1 MDNEDLNN
9 RISLENENNENKN
22 EEENK
27 KEEEN
32 KVENKIEENE
42 KEKVNKIEEENKTD
56 NKIDKVNEKD
66 EKNIEENKTEK
77 ENKIEDENKIDEE
90 NIIKNENINE
100 TENKKEKNKK
110 ENKKIDKI
118 KKKTKGIF
126 ISGIPYLTTEEELID
141 LFSKYGTITEIKLPK
156 YQDSGKNRG
165 YCHIYYESKK
175 SALKALELN
184 NYTIGKRY
192 LIVEMAKMN
201 KEELN
206 DEIKTK
212 KQNKINQSKVSIN
225 CTTAFVKNL
234 PYDIS
239 EKEVGDKFRSCGK
252 IKSIRFVYNSK
263 NKKFKGFCFIDFLE
277 HKSLLKAL
285 ELNGKEFK
293 GRILKVDF
301 DEGKPKKSYKYNNEH
316 LEPKYNREQII
327 MLNRKRNKLK
337 K

>member
-1 MDNEDLNN
+1 MDSEENSKNNILNEEEEIEDNEEEE
-9 RISLENENNENKN
+9 IEENEEKEIEEEENEEEENEKN
-22 EEENK
+22 EE
-27 KEEEN
+27 KEEE
-32 KVENKIEENE
+32 EIEENE
-42 KEKVNKIEEENKTD
+42 KEKNEKKKSQNQ
-56 NKIDKVNEKD
+56 KIDKNQ
-66 EKNIEENKTEK
+66 
-77 ENKIEDENKIDEE
+77 
-90 NIIKNENINE
+90 
-100 TENKKEKNKK
+100 
-110 ENKKIDKI
+110 
-118 KKKTKGIF
+118 KKTNGIF
-126 ISGIPYLTTEEELID
+126 ISGIPYLTKEEELKD

-252 IKSIRFVYNSK
+252 IKSLRFVYNSK
-263 NKKFKGFCFIDFLE
+263 NKKFKGFCFIQFNE

-301 DEGKPKKSYKYNNEH
+301 DEGKPKKSYKYDNEH
-316 LEPKYNREQII
+316 LEPKYNREHIV
-327 MLNRKRNKLK
+327 MLNRKRNKTK

>member
-1 MDNEDLNN
+1 MDSEENSKNN
-9 RISLENENNENKN
+9 ILN
-22 EEENK
+22 EEEEIEDN
-27 KEEEN
+27 EEE
-32 KVENKIEENE
+32 EIEENE
-42 KEKVNKIEEENKTD
+42 EKEIEEEENEEEEKEK
-56 NKIDKVNEKD
+56 NEEKEEEEIEEYEKEENEK
-66 EKNIEENKTEK
+66 NKSQ
-77 ENKIEDENKIDEE
+77 NQ
-90 NIIKNENINE
+90 
-100 TENKKEKNKK
+100 KKEKNQ
-110 ENKKIDKI
+110 
-118 KKKTKGIF
+118 KKTNGIF
-126 ISGIPYLTTEEELID
+126 ISGIPYLTKEEELKD

-165 YCHIYYESKK
+165 YCHIYYDSKK

-184 NYTIGKRY
+184 NYTIGNRY
-192 LIVEMAKMN
+192 LTVEMAKMN

-252 IKSIRFVYNSK
+252 IKSLRFVYNSK
-263 NKKFKGFCFIDFLE
+263 NKKFKGFCFIQFNE

-301 DEGKPKKSYKYNNEH
+301 DEGKPKKSYKYDNEH
-316 LEPKYNREQII
+316 LEPKYNREHIV
-327 MLNRKRNKLK
+327 MLNRKRNKTK

>member
-1 MDNEDLNN
+1 MDSEENSKNN
-9 RISLENENNENKN
+9 ILN
-22 EEENK
+22 EEEEIEDN
-27 KEEEN
+27 EEE
-32 KVENKIEENE
+32 EIEENE
-42 KEKVNKIEEENKTD
+42 EKEIEEEENEEEE
-56 NKIDKVNEKD
+56 NEKNEEKEEEEIEEYEKEEN
-66 EKNIEENKTEK
+66 EKNKSQNQ
-77 ENKIEDENKIDEE
+77 
-90 NIIKNENINE
+90 
-100 TENKKEKNKK
+100 KKEKNQ
-110 ENKKIDKI
+110 
-118 KKKTKGIF
+118 KKTNGIF
-126 ISGIPYLTTEEELID
+126 ISGIPYLTKEEELKD

-252 IKSIRFVYNSK
+252 IKSLRFVYNSK
-263 NKKFKGFCFIDFLE
+263 NKKFKGFCFIQFNE

-301 DEGKPKKSYKYNNEH
+301 DEGKPKKSYKYDNEH
-316 LEPKYNREQII
+316 LEPKYNREHIV
-327 MLNRKRNKLK
+327 MLNRKRNKTK

>member
-1 MDNEDLNN
+1 MDSEENSKNNILNEEEEIEDNEEEE
-9 RISLENENNENKN
+9 IEENEEKEIEEEENEEEEKEKN
-22 EEENK
+22 EEKEEEEIEEYEKEENK
-27 KEEEN
+27 KN
-32 KVENKIEENE
+32 KSQNQ
-42 KEKVNKIEEENKTD
+42 
-56 NKIDKVNEKD
+56 KIDKNQ
-66 EKNIEENKTEK
+66 
-77 ENKIEDENKIDEE
+77 
-90 NIIKNENINE
+90 
-100 TENKKEKNKK
+100 
-110 ENKKIDKI
+110 
-118 KKKTKGIF
+118 KKTNGIF
-126 ISGIPYLTTEEELID
+126 ISGIPYLTKEEELKD

-165 YCHIYYESKK
+165 YCHIYYDSKK

-184 NYTIGKRY
+184 NYTIGNRY
-192 LIVEMAKMN
+192 LTVEMAKMN

-252 IKSIRFVYNSK
+252 IKSLRFVYNSK
-263 NKKFKGFCFIDFLE
+263 NKKFKGFCFIQFNE

-301 DEGKPKKSYKYNNEH
+301 DEGKPKKSYKYDNEH
-316 LEPKYNREQII
+316 LEPKYNREHIV
-327 MLNRKRNKLK
+327 MLNRKRNKTK

>member
-1 MDNEDLNN
+1 MDSEENSKNNILNE
-9 RISLENENNENKN
+9 EEEKEKN
-22 EEENK
+22 EE
-27 KEEEN
+27 KEEEEIEEYE
-32 KVENKIEENE
+32 KEENE
-42 KEKVNKIEEENKTD
+42 KNKSQNQ
-56 NKIDKVNEKD
+56 
-66 EKNIEENKTEK
+66 
-77 ENKIEDENKIDEE
+77 
-90 NIIKNENINE
+90 
-100 TENKKEKNKK
+100 KKEKNQ
-110 ENKKIDKI
+110 
-118 KKKTKGIF
+118 KKTNGIF

-165 YCHIYYESKK
+165 YCHIYYDSKK

-184 NYTIGKRY
+184 NYTIGNRY
-192 LIVEMAKMN
+192 LTVEMAKMN

-252 IKSIRFVYNSK
+252 IKSLRFVYNSK
-263 NKKFKGFCFIDFLE
+263 NKKFKGFCFIQFNE

-316 LEPKYNREQII
+316 LEPKYNREHIV
-327 MLNRKRNKLK
+327 MLNRKRNKTK

>member
-1 MDNEDLNN
+1 MDSEENSKNNILNEEEEIEDNEEEE
-9 RISLENENNENKN
+9 IEENEEKEIEEEENEEEENEKN
-22 EEENK
+22 EE
-27 KEEEN
+27 KEEE
-32 KVENKIEENE
+32 EIEENE
-42 KEKVNKIEEENKTD
+42 KEK
-56 NKIDKVNEKD
+56 NEK
-66 EKNIEENKTEK
+66 KKSQNQ
-77 ENKIEDENKIDEE
+77 
-90 NIIKNENINE
+90 
-100 TENKKEKNKK
+100 KKEKNQ
-110 ENKKIDKI
+110 
-118 KKKTKGIF
+118 KKTNVIF
-126 ISGIPYLTTEEELID
+126 ISGIPYLTKEEELKD

-165 YCHIYYESKK
+165 YCHIYYDSKK

-184 NYTIGKRY
+184 NYTIGNRY
-192 LIVEMAKMN
+192 LTVEMAKMN

-252 IKSIRFVYNSK
+252 IKSLRFVYNSK
-263 NKKFKGFCFIDFLE
+263 NKKFKGFCFIQFNE

-301 DEGKPKKSYKYNNEH
+301 DEEKNKKSYKYDNEH
-316 LEPKYNREQII
+316 LEPKYNREHIV
-327 MLNRKRNKLK
+327 MLNRKRNKTK

>member
-1 MDNEDLNN
+1 MESEENDSKNDILNKGKE
-9 RISLENENNENKN
+9 IEEEEEEKEKE
-22 EEENK
+22 EEENEE
-27 KEEEN
+27 KEEE
-32 KVENKIEENE
+32 ENEEKEEDENEIKEEEENE
-42 KEKVNKIEEENKTD
+42 EKKED
-56 NKIDKVNEKD
+56 
-66 EKNIEENKTEK
+66 
-77 ENKIEDENKIDEE
+77 
-90 NIIKNENINE
+90 
-100 TENKKEKNKK
+100 KKEKNKK
-110 ENKKIDKI
+110 ENKKIEKI
-118 KKKTKGIF
+118 QKKTNGIF

-263 NKKFKGFCFIDFLE
+263 NKKFKGFCFIEFNE

>member
-1 MDNEDLNN
+1 MESEENDSKNDILNKGKE
-9 RISLENENNENKN
+9 IEEEEEEEKEEEEEEEIEEKE
-22 EEENK
+22 EEENEEK
-27 KEEEN
+27 EEDENEIKEEE
-32 KVENKIEENE
+32 ENE
-42 KEKVNKIEEENKTD
+42 EKKED
-56 NKIDKVNEKD
+56 
-66 EKNIEENKTEK
+66 
-77 ENKIEDENKIDEE
+77 
-90 NIIKNENINE
+90 
-100 TENKKEKNKK
+100 KKEKNKK

-118 KKKTKGIF
+118 QKKTNGIF

-252 IKSIRFVYNSK
+252 IKSLRFVYNSK
-263 NKKFKGFCFIDFLE
+263 NKKFKGFCFIEFNE

>member
-1 MDNEDLNN
+1 MDSEENSKNNILNEEEEMEDNEEEE
-9 RISLENENNENKN
+9 IEENEEKEIEEEENEEEEKEKN
-22 EEENK
+22 EE
-27 KEEEN
+27 KEEE
-32 KVENKIEENE
+32 EIEENE
-42 KEKVNKIEEENKTD
+42 KEKNEKKKSQNQ
-56 NKIDKVNEKD
+56 KIDKNQ
-66 EKNIEENKTEK
+66 
-77 ENKIEDENKIDEE
+77 
-90 NIIKNENINE
+90 
-100 TENKKEKNKK
+100 
-110 ENKKIDKI
+110 
-118 KKKTKGIF
+118 KKTNGIF
-126 ISGIPYLTTEEELID
+126 ISGIPYLTKEEELKD

-165 YCHIYYESKK
+165 YCHIYYDSKK

-184 NYTIGKRY
+184 NYTIGNRY
-192 LIVEMAKMN
+192 LTVEMAKMN

-252 IKSIRFVYNSK
+252 IKSLRFVYNSK
-263 NKKFKGFCFIDFLE
+263 NKKFKGFCFIQFNE

-301 DEGKPKKSYKYNNEH
+301 DEGKPKKSYKYDNEH
-316 LEPKYNREQII
+316 LEPKYNREHIV
-327 MLNRKRNKLK
+327 MLNRKRNKTK

>member
-1 MDNEDLNN
+1 MDSEENSKNNILNEEEEIEDNEEEE
-9 RISLENENNENKN
+9 IEENEEKEIEEEENEEEEKEKN
-22 EEENK
+22 EE
-27 KEEEN
+27 KEEE
-32 KVENKIEENE
+32 EIEENE
-42 KEKVNKIEEENKTD
+42 KEKNEKKKSQNQ
-56 NKIDKVNEKD
+56 KIDKNQ
-66 EKNIEENKTEK
+66 
-77 ENKIEDENKIDEE
+77 
-90 NIIKNENINE
+90 
-100 TENKKEKNKK
+100 
-110 ENKKIDKI
+110 
-118 KKKTKGIF
+118 KKTNGIF
-126 ISGIPYLTTEEELID
+126 ISGIPYLTKEEELKD

-165 YCHIYYESKK
+165 YCHIYYDSKK

-184 NYTIGKRY
+184 NYTIGNRY
-192 LIVEMAKMN
+192 LTVEMAKMN

-252 IKSIRFVYNSK
+252 IKSLRFVYNSK
-263 NKKFKGFCFIDFLE
+263 NKKFKGFCFIEFNE

>member
-1 MDNEDLNN
+1 MDSEENSKNNILNE
-9 RISLENENNENKN
+9 EEEKEKN
-22 EEENK
+22 EE
-27 KEEEN
+27 KEEEEIEEYE
-32 KVENKIEENE
+32 KEENE
-42 KEKVNKIEEENKTD
+42 KNKSQNQ
-56 NKIDKVNEKD
+56 KIDKNQ
-66 EKNIEENKTEK
+66 
-77 ENKIEDENKIDEE
+77 
-90 NIIKNENINE
+90 
-100 TENKKEKNKK
+100 
-110 ENKKIDKI
+110 
-118 KKKTKGIF
+118 KKTNGIF
-126 ISGIPYLTTEEELID
+126 ISGIPYLTKEEELKD

-165 YCHIYYESKK
+165 YCHIYYDSKK

-184 NYTIGKRY
+184 NYTIGNRY
-192 LIVEMAKMN
+192 LTVEMAKMN

-252 IKSIRFVYNSK
+252 IKSLRFVYNSK
-263 NKKFKGFCFIDFLE
+263 NKKFKGFCFIQFNE

-301 DEGKPKKSYKYNNEH
+301 DEGKPKKSYKYDNEH
-316 LEPKYNREQII
+316 LEPKYNREHIV
-327 MLNRKRNKLK
+327 MLNRKRNKTK

>member
-1 MDNEDLNN
+1 ME
-9 RISLENENNENKN
+9 S
-22 EEENK
+22 EENDSK
-27 KEEEN
+27 NDMLNEGEE
-32 KVENKIEENE
+32 IEENE
-42 KEKVNKIEEENKTD
+42 GEEIEEKEDDKNEEN
-56 NKIDKVNEKD
+56 E
-66 EKNIEENKTEK
+66 EEEIEEK
-77 ENKIEDENKIDEE
+77 EEDENEEEEEEKEKNELKDEE
-90 NIIKNENINE
+90 DEEEKDD
-100 TENKKEKNKK
+100 KKEKNTKD
-110 ENKKIDKI
+110 NKKIEKNQ
-118 KKKTKGIF
+118 KKTNGIF
-126 ISGIPYLTTEEELID
+126 ISGIPYLTTEEELND

-175 SALKALELN
+175 SAIKALELN

-192 LIVEMAKMN
+192 IIVEMAKMN

-206 DEIKTK
+206 DENKAK

-252 IKSIRFVYNSK
+252 IKSLRFVYNSR
-263 NKKFKGFCFIDFLE
+263 NKKFKGFCFIEFNE
-277 HKSLLKAL
+277 HRSLLKAL

-301 DEGKPKKSYKYNNEH
+301 DEGRPKKSYKYNNEH

>member
-1 MDNEDLNN
+1 MDSEENSKNNILNEEEEIEDNEEEE
-9 RISLENENNENKN
+9 IEENEEKEIEEEENEEEENEKN
-22 EEENK
+22 EE
-27 KEEEN
+27 KEEE
-32 KVENKIEENE
+32 EIEENE
-42 KEKVNKIEEENKTD
+42 KEKNEKKKSQNQ
-56 NKIDKVNEKD
+56 KIDKNQ
-66 EKNIEENKTEK
+66 
-77 ENKIEDENKIDEE
+77 
-90 NIIKNENINE
+90 
-100 TENKKEKNKK
+100 
-110 ENKKIDKI
+110 
-118 KKKTKGIF
+118 KKTNGIF
-126 ISGIPYLTTEEELID
+126 ISGIPYLTKEEELKD

-165 YCHIYYESKK
+165 YCHIYYDSKK

-184 NYTIGKRY
+184 NYTIGNRY
-192 LIVEMAKMN
+192 LTVEMAKMN

-252 IKSIRFVYNSK
+252 IKSLRFVYNSK
-263 NKKFKGFCFIDFLE
+263 NKKFKGFCFIQFNE

-301 DEGKPKKSYKYNNEH
+301 DEGKPKKSYKYDNEH
-316 LEPKYNREQII
+316 LEPKYNREHIV
-327 MLNRKRNKLK
+327 MLNRKRNKTK

>member
-1 MDNEDLNN
+1 MESEENDSKNDILNKGKEIEEEEEEEKEEIEEKEED
-9 RISLENENNENKN
+9 ENEIKEE
-22 EEENK
+22 EEENEEK
-27 KEEEN
+27 KGD
-32 KVENKIEENE
+32 
-42 KEKVNKIEEENKTD
+42 KT
-56 NKIDKVNEKD
+56 
-66 EKNIEENKTEK
+66 
-77 ENKIEDENKIDEE
+77 
-90 NIIKNENINE
+90 
-100 TENKKEKNKK
+100 EKNKK

-118 KKKTKGIF
+118 KKKTNGIF

-252 IKSIRFVYNSK
+252 IKSLRFVYNSK
-263 NKKFKGFCFIDFLE
+263 NKKFKGFCFIEFNE

>member
-1 MDNEDLNN
+1 MDSEENSKNNILNEEEEIEDNEEEE
-9 RISLENENNENKN
+9 IEENEEKEIEEEENEEEENEKN
-22 EEENK
+22 EE
-27 KEEEN
+27 KEEE
-32 KVENKIEENE
+32 EIEENE
-42 KEKVNKIEEENKTD
+42 KEKNEKKKSQNQ
-56 NKIDKVNEKD
+56 KIDKNQ
-66 EKNIEENKTEK
+66 
-77 ENKIEDENKIDEE
+77 
-90 NIIKNENINE
+90 
-100 TENKKEKNKK
+100 
-110 ENKKIDKI
+110 
-118 KKKTKGIF
+118 KKTNGIF
-126 ISGIPYLTTEEELID
+126 ISGIPYLTKEEELKD

-165 YCHIYYESKK
+165 DCHIYYDSKK

-184 NYTIGKRY
+184 NYTIGNRY
-192 LIVEMAKMN
+192 LTVEMAKMN

-252 IKSIRFVYNSK
+252 IKSLRFVYNSK
-263 NKKFKGFCFIDFLE
+263 NKKFKGFCFIQFNE

-327 MLNRKRNKLK
+327 MLNRKRNKTK

>member
-1 MDNEDLNN
+1 MDSEENSKNNILNEEEEIEDNEEEE
-9 RISLENENNENKN
+9 IEENEEKEIEEEENEEEEKEKN
-22 EEENK
+22 EEKEEEEIEEYEKEENK
-27 KEEEN
+27 KN
-32 KVENKIEENE
+32 KSQNQ
-42 KEKVNKIEEENKTD
+42 
-56 NKIDKVNEKD
+56 
-66 EKNIEENKTEK
+66 
-77 ENKIEDENKIDEE
+77 
-90 NIIKNENINE
+90 
-100 TENKKEKNKK
+100 KKEKNQ
-110 ENKKIDKI
+110 
-118 KKKTKGIF
+118 KKTNGIF
-126 ISGIPYLTTEEELID
+126 ISGIPYLTKEEELKD

-165 YCHIYYESKK
+165 YCHIYYDSKK

-184 NYTIGKRY
+184 NYTIGNRY
-192 LIVEMAKMN
+192 LTVEMAKMN

-252 IKSIRFVYNSK
+252 IKSLRFVYNSK
-263 NKKFKGFCFIDFLE
+263 NKKFKGFCFIQFNE

-301 DEGKPKKSYKYNNEH
+301 DEGKPKKSYKYDNEH
-316 LEPKYNREQII
+316 LEPKYNREHIV
-327 MLNRKRNKLK
+327 MLKRKRNKTK

>member
-1 MDNEDLNN
+1 MDSEENSKNN
-9 RISLENENNENKN
+9 ILN
-22 EEENK
+22 EEEEIEDN
-27 KEEEN
+27 EEE
-32 KVENKIEENE
+32 EIEENE
-42 KEKVNKIEEENKTD
+42 EKEIEEEENEEEEKEK
-56 NKIDKVNEKD
+56 NEEKEEEEIEEYEKEENEK
-66 EKNIEENKTEK
+66 NKSQ
-77 ENKIEDENKIDEE
+77 NQ
-90 NIIKNENINE
+90 
-100 TENKKEKNKK
+100 KKEKNQ
-110 ENKKIDKI
+110 
-118 KKKTKGIF
+118 KKTNGIF
-126 ISGIPYLTTEEELID
+126 ISGIPYLTKEEELKD

-252 IKSIRFVYNSK
+252 IKSLRFVYNSK
-263 NKKFKGFCFIDFLE
+263 NKKFKGFCFIQFNE

-301 DEGKPKKSYKYNNEH
+301 DEGKPKKSYKYDNEH
-316 LEPKYNREQII
+316 LEPKYNREHIV
-327 MLNRKRNKLK
+327 MLNRKRNKTK

>member
-1 MDNEDLNN
+1 MDSEENSKNN
-9 RISLENENNENKN
+9 ILN
-22 EEENK
+22 EEEEIEDN
-27 KEEEN
+27 EEE
-32 KVENKIEENE
+32 EIEENE
-42 KEKVNKIEEENKTD
+42 EKEIEEEENEEEEKEK
-56 NKIDKVNEKD
+56 NEEKEEEEIEEYEKEENEK
-66 EKNIEENKTEK
+66 NKSQ
-77 ENKIEDENKIDEE
+77 NQ
-90 NIIKNENINE
+90 
-100 TENKKEKNKK
+100 KKEKNQ
-110 ENKKIDKI
+110 
-118 KKKTKGIF
+118 KKTNGIF
-126 ISGIPYLTTEEELID
+126 ISGIPYLTKEEELKD

-165 YCHIYYESKK
+165 YCHIYYDSKK

-184 NYTIGKRY
+184 NYTIGNRY
-192 LIVEMAKMN
+192 LTVEMAKMN

-252 IKSIRFVYNSK
+252 IKSLRFVYNSK
-263 NKKFKGFCFIDFLE
+263 NKKFKGFCFIQFNE

-301 DEGKPKKSYKYNNEH
+301 DEGKPKKSYKYDNEH
-316 LEPKYNREQII
+316 LEPKYNREHIV
-327 MLNRKRNKLK
+327 MLNRKRNWG
-337 K
+337 

>member
-1 MDNEDLNN
+1 ME
-9 RISLENENNENKN
+9 S
-22 EEENK
+22 EENDSK
-27 KEEEN
+27 NDMLNEGEE
-32 KVENKIEENE
+32 IEENE
-42 KEKVNKIEEENKTD
+42 GEEIEE
-56 NKIDKVNEKD
+56 
-66 EKNIEENKTEK
+66 K
-77 ENKIEDENKIDEE
+77 EEDENEEEEKEKNELKDEE
-90 NIIKNENINE
+90 DEEEKDD
-100 TENKKEKNKK
+100 KKEKNTKD
-110 ENKKIDKI
+110 NKKIEKNQ
-118 KKKTKGIF
+118 KKTNGIF
-126 ISGIPYLTTEEELID
+126 ISGIPYLTTEEELND

-175 SALKALELN
+175 SAIKALELN

-192 LIVEMAKMN
+192 IIVEMAKMN

-252 IKSIRFVYNSK
+252 IKSLRFVYNSK
-263 NKKFKGFCFIDFLE
+263 NKKFKGFCFIQFNE

>member
-1 MDNEDLNN
+1 MESEENDSKNDILNKGKE
-9 RISLENENNENKN
+9 IEEEEKEEEEKEEEEKEEEEIEEKE
-22 EEENK
+22 EEEN
-27 KEEEN
+27 E
-32 KVENKIEENE
+32 E
-42 KEKVNKIEEENKTD
+42 KE
-56 NKIDKVNEKD
+56 
-66 EKNIEENKTEK
+66 
-77 ENKIEDENKIDEE
+77 EDENEE
-90 NIIKNENINE
+90 KKED
-100 TENKKEKNKK
+100 KKEKNKK

-118 KKKTKGIF
+118 QKKTNGIF

-252 IKSIRFVYNSK
+252 IKSLRFVYNSK
-263 NKKFKGFCFIDFLE
+263 NKKFKGFCFIEFNE

>member
-1 MDNEDLNN
+1 MASEENDSKNDILNKGKE
-9 RISLENENNENKN
+9 IEEEEEEEKEEEEEEEIEEKE
-22 EEENK
+22 EEENEEK
-27 KEEEN
+27 EEDENEIKEEE
-32 KVENKIEENE
+32 ENE
-42 KEKVNKIEEENKTD
+42 EKKED
-56 NKIDKVNEKD
+56 
-66 EKNIEENKTEK
+66 
-77 ENKIEDENKIDEE
+77 
-90 NIIKNENINE
+90 
-100 TENKKEKNKK
+100 KKEKNKK

-118 KKKTKGIF
+118 KKKTNGIF
-126 ISGIPYLTTEEELID
+126 ISGIPYLTTEGELID

-252 IKSIRFVYNSK
+252 IKSLRFVYNSK
-263 NKKFKGFCFIDFLE
+263 NKKFKGFCFIEFNE

>member
-1 MDNEDLNN
+1 MESEENDSKNDILNN
-9 RISLENENNENKN
+9 GKEIEEEEEEEKEEEEEEEIEEKE
-22 EEENK
+22 EEENEEK
-27 KEEEN
+27 EEDENEIKEEE
-32 KVENKIEENE
+32 ENE
-42 KEKVNKIEEENKTD
+42 EKKED
-56 NKIDKVNEKD
+56 
-66 EKNIEENKTEK
+66 
-77 ENKIEDENKIDEE
+77 
-90 NIIKNENINE
+90 
-100 TENKKEKNKK
+100 KKEKNKK
-110 ENKKIDKI
+110 ENKKIEKI
-118 KKKTKGIF
+118 QKKTNGIF

-252 IKSIRFVYNSK
+252 IKSLRFVYNSK
-263 NKKFKGFCFIDFLE
+263 NKKFKGFCFIEFNE

>member
-1 MDNEDLNN
+1 MESEENDSKNDILNKGKE
-9 RISLENENNENKN
+9 IEEEEEEEKEEEEEEEIEEKE
-22 EEENK
+22 EEENEEK
-27 KEEEN
+27 KE
-32 KVENKIEENE
+32 
-42 KEKVNKIEEENKTD
+42 D
-56 NKIDKVNEKD
+56 
-66 EKNIEENKTEK
+66 
-77 ENKIEDENKIDEE
+77 
-90 NIIKNENINE
+90 
-100 TENKKEKNKK
+100 KKEKNKK

-118 KKKTKGIF
+118 KKKTNGIF

-252 IKSIRFVYNSK
+252 IKSLRFVYNSK
-263 NKKFKGFCFIDFLE
+263 NKKFKGFCFIEFNE

>member
-1 MDNEDLNN
+1 MDSEENSKNNILNEEEEIEDNEEEE
-9 RISLENENNENKN
+9 IEENEEKEIEEEENEEEENEKN
-22 EEENK
+22 EE
-27 KEEEN
+27 KEEE
-32 KVENKIEENE
+32 EIEENE
-42 KEKVNKIEEENKTD
+42 KEE
-56 NKIDKVNEKD
+56 NEK
-66 EKNIEENKTEK
+66 NKSQ
-77 ENKIEDENKIDEE
+77 NQ
-90 NIIKNENINE
+90 
-100 TENKKEKNKK
+100 KKEKNQ
-110 ENKKIDKI
+110 
-118 KKKTKGIF
+118 KKTNGIF
-126 ISGIPYLTTEEELID
+126 ISGIPYLTKEEELKD

-165 YCHIYYESKK
+165 YCHIYYDSKK

-184 NYTIGKRY
+184 NYTIGNRY
-192 LIVEMAKMN
+192 LTVEMAKMN

-252 IKSIRFVYNSK
+252 IKSLRFVYNSK
-263 NKKFKGFCFIDFLE
+263 NKKFKGFCFIQFNE

-301 DEGKPKKSYKYNNEH
+301 DEGKPKKSYKYDNEH
-316 LEPKYNREQII
+316 LEPKYNREHIV
-327 MLNRKRNKLK
+327 MLNRKRNKTK